1 MALDAQL
8 LTFINIVCSFLA
20 LIPFVLILVYKS
32 IVWQASRIQFW
43 YLAVVLCVELSAYVS
58 SVYFHYTLLYSGVM
72 YTLFEVLLIAFLLT
86 RWLKRAEIMYV
97 IIALC
102 YTSFWITDMA
112 YSRVPHYSLIFG
124 LENITLIIFTVYFL
138 ISHLSDGYPKWQVS
152 FVIGLL
158 LYSVLS
164 SAIFAFM
171 DFFITNANTQYIH
184 YYTIIHAFANLC
196 LYFFITLS
204 ILQCKKQLSSAS

>member
-1 MALDAQL
+1 MDAQL
-8 LTFINIVCSFLA
+8 LTLINIVCSFLA
-20 LIPFVLILVYKS
+20 VIPFVLILVYKNS
-32 IVWQASRIQFW
+32 VWRASRIQFW

-86 RWLKRAEIMYV
+86 RWLKRSEIMYAM
-97 IIALC
+97 IALC
-102 YTSFWITDMA
+102 YTSFWISDIVFF
-112 YSRVPHYSLIFG
+112 SVPHYSLIFG

-138 ISHLSDGYPKWQVS
+138 FSHLSHGYAQWQVS
-152 FVIGLL
+152 FVIGVL
-158 LYSVLS
+158 LYAVLS

-204 ILQCKKQLSSAS
+204 ILQCKKQLSPAS